1 MRAIDATSGREIAS
15 RVAVADTFFSRLK
28 GLLGRE
34 ELPSGEAM
42 WIRPCR
48 SVHSFGMKFPI
59 DVVFLDRDMRVVA
72 MTKGLRPGRVSAPPV
87 KACSVLE
94 LPVGVLDAAAT
105 VIGNRIEIT

>member
-28 GLLGRE
+28 GLLGTE
-34 ELPSGEAM
+34 ELPPGEAM
-42 WIRPCR
+42 WIRPCG

-59 DVVFLDRDMRVVA
+59 DVLFLDRDMRVVA
-72 MTKGLRPGRVSAPPV
+72 MAKGLRPGRVSAPQV
-87 KACSVLE
+87 KAYSVLE